1 MRHSSVE
8 KLAAKPHERADLNP
22 CDGTYILVGMESP
35 QSTKRQPDQT
45 RQRLLQ
51 SAFAEMHRN
60 GFRGASLETIL
71 KETGVTKGA
80 LYHHFGSK
88 AKLGL
93 AVIDELIRPFVEEN
107 WQPVLAADNIID
119 GAIALTRRLTHER
132 NDLALQLGCPFN
144 NLIQE
149 MSPIDEDFRSLLN
162 EILQEWRDGVV
173 AGMKLG
179 QARGQVRA
187 DIDPAATA
195 DFLISAIEGCVGLT
209 KATNN
214 DTFYNN
220 SMSGL
225 EQFLEQLRP

>member
-1 MRHSSVE
+1 MDT
-8 KLAAKPHERADLNP
+8 P
-22 CDGTYILVGMESP
+22 TSP
-35 QSTKRQPDQT
+35 KRQPDQT
-45 RQRLLQ
+45 RQRLLE
-51 SAFAEMHRN
+51 SAFQEIHRN

-71 KETGVTKGA
+71 RQTGVTKGA

-93 AVIDELIRPFVEEN
+93 AVIDELVRPFVEEN

-119 GAIALTRRLTHER
+119 GAIALARRLTQER
-132 NDLALQLGCPFN
+132 NQLALQLGCPFN

-149 MSPIDEDFRSLLN
+149 MSPIDEDFRALLN
-162 EILQEWRDGVV
+162 ELLQAWRNGVV
-173 AGMKLG
+173 EGMKLG
-179 QARGQVRA
+179 QARGQVRP

-195 DFLISAIEGCVGLT
+195 DFLISAIEGCVGLA

-214 DTFYNN
+214 DTFYKN

>member
-1 MRHSSVE
+1 
-8 KLAAKPHERADLNP
+8 
-22 CDGTYILVGMESP
+22 MESS
-35 QSTKRQPDQT
+35 QSSKRQPDQT
-45 RQRLLQ
+45 RQRLLE
-51 SAFAEMHRN
+51 SAFEEIHRN

-88 AKLGL
+88 SKLGL

-107 WQPVLAADNIID
+107 WKPVLEAENVID

-149 MSPIDEDFRSLLN
+149 MSPIDEDFRALLN
-162 EILQEWRDGVV
+162 GILQTWRKGVV
-173 AGMKLG
+173 DAMTLG
-179 QARGQVRA
+179 QQRGQVRD
-187 DIDPAATA
+187 DIDPVATA

-209 KATNN
+209 KASHS
-214 DTFYNN
+214 DAFYKNG
-220 SMSGL
+220 MQGL
-225 EQFLEQLRP
+225 EQFLEQLRPDRPHNEHD